1 MDAVAALNLSD
12 AGMERLRL
20 FQALVEKWTPK
31 INLIARSTIPEIWSR
46 HIADSAR
53 LCLVQVPKGRRWVD
67 LGSGGGFP
75 GLVIAVCLADRK
87 EKTEVVLVE
96 SDQRKATFLREAA
109 RQMGLA
115 VTVRAER
122 AEVLEPQGA
131 EVVSARALAS
141 LSDLCGFAARHMAP
155 GGLCLFPKGEKSVE
169 EVAEA
174 RKSWRFELETVE
186 NMDHKGSALLVLRN
200 LERAD

>member
-1 MDAVAALNLSD
+1 MDPVAALKLSD
-12 AGMERLRL
+12 AGLEKLRL

-31 INLIARSTIPEIWSR
+31 INLISRSTVPEIWSR

-53 LCLVQVPKGRRWVD
+53 VCLVPAQNMRRWVD

-75 GLVIAVCLADRK
+75 GLVVAIWLADRGDSA
-87 EKTEVVLVE
+87 EVILVE

-109 RQMGLA
+109 RQLGLV
-115 VTVRAER
+115 VTILAER
-122 AEVLEPQGA
+122 AENLPPQGA
-131 EVVSARALAS
+131 DVISARALAS
-141 LSDLCGFAARHMAP
+141 LADLCGFAERHLVA
-155 GGLCLFPKGEKSVE
+155 GGVCLFPKGERATE
-169 EVAEA
+169 EVTEA

>member
-1 MDAVAALNLSD
+1 MDAVAALKLSD
-12 AGMERLRL
+12 SGMEKLRL
-20 FQALVEKWTPK
+20 FQTLVEKWTPK
-31 INLIARSTIPEIWSR
+31 INLIARSTVAEIWSR

-53 LCLVQVPKGRRWVD
+53 VCLVPLPKAAKWVD

-75 GLVIAVCLADRK
+75 GLIVAVVLADRG

-109 RQMGLA
+109 RQLGLT

-122 AEVLEPQGA
+122 AETMQPQAA

-141 LSDLCGFAARHMAP
+141 LSELCGFAARHLAS
-155 GGLCLFPKGEKSVE
+155 GGTCLFPKGEKAVE
-169 EVAEA
+169 EIAEA
-174 RKSWRFELETVE
+174 RKSWRFDLETVE
-186 NMDHKGSALLVLRN
+186 NIDHKGSALLVLRN
-200 LERAD
+200 LERAN